1 MKKISMIAAIGNN
14 FELGYQ
20 NKLLC
25 HLPVDLKRFKEITS
39 GHTVMMG
46 DRTWESLPKKPLPNR
61 RNIVITLDRNAN
73 YPNCEIAFSVE
84 EAINLIHDEEEA
96 FIIGGATIYNLFID
110 KIQRLYLTR
119 ILADF
124 RADVFFPKVDFSKWD
139 LKEDIF
145 VPKDDNN
152 LYDLRFQYYQLKTID
167 E

>member
-1 MKKISMIAAIGNN
+1 MIAAIGNN

-25 HLPVDLKRFKEITS
+25 HLPKDLKRFKEITS
-39 GHTVMMG
+39 GHTIMMG

-61 RNIVITLDRNAN
+61 RNIVITINRDAN
-73 YPNCEIAFSVE
+73 YTNCELAFSVD
-84 EAINLIHDEEEA
+84 EAIDLIHDEEEA
-96 FIIGGATIYNLFID
+96 FIIGGATIYKLFID
-110 KIQRLYLTR
+110 KIKQLYLTR

-124 RADVFFPKVDFSKWD
+124 QADVFFPEVDFSKWD

-152 LYDLRFQYYQLKTID
+152 IYDLRFQYYKLKTLA

>member
-1 MKKISMIAAIGNN
+1 MIAAVGNN

-20 NKLLC
+20 NRLLC
-25 HLPVDLKRFKEITS
+25 HLPRDLKRFKELTS

-73 YPNCEIAFSVE
+73 YKDCELAFSIE
-84 EAINLIHDEEEA
+84 DAINLIRDDEKV
-96 FIIGGATIYNLFID
+96 FIIGGATIYRLFID
-110 KIQRLYLTR
+110 KIRHLYLTR
-119 ILADF
+119 ILSDF
-124 RADVFFPKVDFSKWD
+124 EADVFFPEVDFSEWD

-152 LYDLRFQYYQLKTID
+152 IYDLRFQYYKLKNIA